1 MKGSLRIEYQKLTDT
16 SKTTA
21 TIDLRELEAMG
32 YLQIKGQKAQVQNMN
47 WNNKLAQGSDRIQAK
62 IKNLKKMIWK
72 NKHLPVKSFMI

>member
-32 YLQIKGQKAQVQNMN
+32 YLQIKGQKAQVQNID
-47 WNNKLAQGSDRIQAK
+47 WNHELARSWLKEAIVFKLKLK
-62 IKNLKKMIWK
+62 ILKK
-72 NKHLPVKSFMI
+72 